1 MQPLRRV
8 VLPVDASISGD
19 ESQVPIRYSQIPWQ
33 LRYPRPTEPLLRSC
47 LWCVG
52 WRPGEWR
59 AMLSGLSRLVFSTIF
74 DSFIIE
80 KFKLVQNIIAK
91 YGIDLTDIWNFD
103 ETGFMMGIIASGM
116 VVTGSERLGRP
127 KSVQLGSREWIT
139 VIQAINAEGWAIE
152 PFIIGAGQY
161 HLGKAHCFRVVLIG
175 LHDAKSVKSHRQ
187 TNSTNP
193 ITCPLPFGLLSHF
206 EKAKIHYS
214 TPEFH
219 DSRMLHSIEMG
230 WFVLNKYYTMSEE
243 APVYV
248 AALLL
253 DPRCRKAY
261 LDKNWKSA
269 WINPAIAGVRQVWE
283 EEYNINNSVNDIDG
297 DIVTT
302 PEDTP
307 VAPGKPPSQLQL
319 LLQEMEVETAVSTD
333 SDNLEAF
340 INAPAIKIDCEPL
353 EWWCRTEQ
361 RRQFPRLS
369 RMAIDILSINPQ
381 SAEPER
387 TFSGA
392 RRTASWDRL
401 SITCERIEEV
411 ECLGNWIRNGHI
423 VASRDGGLGLVCDPD
438 GVNGNVDTEISDTE

>member
-1 MQPLRRV
+1 
-8 VLPVDASISGD
+8 
-19 ESQVPIRYSQIPWQ
+19 
-33 LRYPRPTEPLLRSC
+33 
-47 LWCVG
+47 
-52 WRPGEWR
+52 
-59 AMLSGLSRLVFSTIF
+59 
-74 DSFIIE
+74 
-80 KFKLVQNIIAK
+80 
-91 YGIDLTDIWNFD
+91 
-103 ETGFMMGIIASGM
+103 
-116 VVTGSERLGRP
+116 
-127 KSVQLGSREWIT
+127 
-139 VIQAINAEGWAIE
+139 
-152 PFIIGAGQY
+152 
-161 HLGKAHCFRVVLIG
+161 
-175 LHDAKSVKSHRQ
+175 
-187 TNSTNP
+187 
-193 ITCPLPFGLLSHF
+193 
-206 EKAKIHYS
+206 
-214 TPEFH
+214 
-219 DSRMLHSIEMG
+219 MLHSIEMG

-283 EEYNINNSVNDIDG
+283 KEYNINNSVNDIDG
-297 DIVTT
+297 DIATT

-401 SITCERIEEV
+401 SISCERIEEV
-411 ECLGNWIRNGHI
+411 ECLGNWMRNGHI